1 MMHQIPPLP
10 EVDFAELTADGLW
23 SIFETKAFY
32 GGTLAYAVF
41 SRASKLGCSCSV
53 ALEKTREGRRKQL
66 EDWRTWSSRYC
77 NLIWAKKI
85 AFDAV
90 SWRSSFKERLK
101 AFWSAPVPVSSS
113 LECFSKVE
121 LPSNIIARV
130 ASLAVHSGSADWV
143 DQVLCCEND
152 ARRLIVPYLWL
163 KIKEDFVS
171 NRSWTPSYRSSFID
185 AVDSIDPSAT
195 QHTDV
200 PWFVLAD
207 CWFRTLSNMCRVFAS
222 AVSLKG
228 CDPHLVWIHCVQNP
242 AVAIPISERA
252 VMMWIWL
259 LWSSSSLSTALNQ
272 ALYHK
277 SVAPDHKSVAPD
289 DLRSVEERLNYL
301 QYLRSKRIVT
311 KDEFTKK
318 RQRII
323 DSI

>member
-1 MMHQIPPLP
+1 MLFCMMHQIPPLP
-10 EVDFAELTADGLW
+10 VVDFAELTADGLW

-66 EDWRTWSSRYC
+66 EDWRTWSS
-77 NLIWAKKI
+77 
-85 AFDAV
+85 
-90 SWRSSFKERLK
+90 SFKERLK
-101 AFWSAPVPVSSS
+101 AFWSAPAPVSSS

-143 DQVLCCEND
+143 EQVLCCDND

-163 KIKEDFVS
+163 KIKEDFVF
-171 NRSWTPSYRSSFID
+171 NQSWTPSYRSSFID

-207 CWFRTLSNMCRVFAS
+207 CWSRTLSNMCRIFAS
-222 AVSLKG
+222 AVSVKG

-277 SVAPDHKSVAPD
+277 SVAPD
-289 DLRSVEERLNYL
+289 DLRSVEERLIYV
-301 QYLRSKRIVT
+301 QYLRSKRILT